1 MGSNPSLI
9 PVYLVK
15 STVKW
20 YFLVL
25 KSLNE
30 ITDKPYWRI
39 VSSRRNREPDQR
51 GLPEAD

>member
-9 PVYLVK
+9 PVYLLK

-25 KSLNE
+25 KRLNE
-30 ITDKPYWRI
+30 ITVKPYWCI
-39 VSSRRNREPDQR
+39 VSSRRNCEPDQR